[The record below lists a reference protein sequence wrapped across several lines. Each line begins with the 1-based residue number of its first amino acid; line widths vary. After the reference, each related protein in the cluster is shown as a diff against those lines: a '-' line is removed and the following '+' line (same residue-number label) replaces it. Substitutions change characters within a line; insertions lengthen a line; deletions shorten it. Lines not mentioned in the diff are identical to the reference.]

1 MNSINNDIIS
11 GFNKKCYEV
20 YENRKVGLIDAIE
33 MTKPGDII
41 AVFGKGTEEYQ
52 DIKGQLFFHSDRD
65 IIMSMQ

>member
-1 MNSINNDIIS
+1 
-11 GFNKKCYEV
+11 
-20 YENRKVGLIDAIE
+20 

-41 AVFGKGTEEYQ
+41 AVLGKGTEEYQ